1 LPFFNTIGNVNTIFA
16 EQAMNMRRR
25 INSNFPMNST
35 IKYSNLYKNYQ
46 KSVFKACFG
55 KFALLA
61 IGAALAACG
70 GGGSAGTAPASP
82 APGVPVSPPQSV
94 AKGGWVVMGSSTA
107 SGKGAPEG
115 KGWVNVVG
123 TVYAN
128 RLTEIANLA
137 TPGSV
142 TYQGLSSA
150 STPPAGRPAPDPAR
164 NIDQALSRKP
174 VVLFLAY
181 PSNDVLSGYSNDE
194 VVNNLLA
201 IRSAARANQVA
212 VLVLSIQPRQVNDAQ
227 RAQLLNIHARLATAV
242 GPCYVDIYSKLSTAG
257 GLLLPQYDS
266 GDGIHPNETGHQV
279 IAATVQ
285 QVVDS
290 GKCVVLP

>member
-1 LPFFNTIGNVNTIFA
+1 MSIHYLLSNCSIIQPQID
-16 EQAMNMRRR
+16 
-25 INSNFPMNST
+25 SNFPMKSNS
-35 IKYSNLYKNYQ
+35 KDSNLYRNYQ

-55 KFALLA
+55 KVALLA
-61 IGAALAACG
+61 MSAALAACG
-70 GGGSAGTAPASP
+70 GGGSAGTAPSP
-82 APGVPVSPPQSV
+82 APTVPPSPPQAV
-94 AKGGWVVMGSSTA
+94 GKGVWAVMGSSTA

-123 TVYAN
+123 KAYAN

-142 TYQGLSSA
+142 TYHGLSSA

-201 IRSAARANQVA
+201 IRSAAKTNQVA

-227 RAQLLNIHARLATAV
+227 RAQLLNIDARLSAAI

-266 GDGIHPNETGHQV
+266 GDGIHPNEAGHQV

-290 GKCVVLP
+290 GKCVVLQ